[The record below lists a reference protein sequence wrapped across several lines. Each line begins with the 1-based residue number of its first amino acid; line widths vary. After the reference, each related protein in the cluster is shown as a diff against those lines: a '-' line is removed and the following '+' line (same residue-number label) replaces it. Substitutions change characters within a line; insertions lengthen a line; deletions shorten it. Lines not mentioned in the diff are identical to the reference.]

1 MNDVCAIMCN
11 VHKVKFV
18 TTLEQ
23 KLEKRHIYQFVFDLP
38 PPPHQYHTL
47 EDYNMPLFHF
57 IIHLPLS
64 S

>member
-23 KLEKRHIYQFVFDLP
+23 KLEKRHIYQFVLDLP
-38 PPPHQYHTL
+38 PPPIS
-47 EDYNMPLFHF
+47 
-57 IIHLPLS
+57 IIH
-64 S
+64 